1 MCVMSHSLLRRLDEE
16 EYGGHQLLL
25 MEGLMPAIGV
35 FLVRNSP
42 EAPEAMACNRVRSGS
57 RMRCWA
63 HSVSRCLVLEV
74 HHRAYR
80 SILCC

>member
-1 MCVMSHSLLRRLDEE
+1 MRSSHSTAEASGKLCVISHSLLHRLDEE

-42 EAPEAMACNRVRSGS
+42 EAP
-57 RMRCWA
+57 
-63 HSVSRCLVLEV
+63 
-74 HHRAYR
+74 
-80 SILCC
+80 